1 MNHVAMFREDIL
13 CVLRN
18 DSVARIM
25 EVVHLIGYNIAYQLF
40 STIVN
45 PSWWSHLWINQGLSF
60 IKKRLIVVQLKI
72 MDLFIVQNQYES
84 FKLNSYFAEARD
96 QVDSPSEINSLLYL
110 PHHFKAS
117 CLLLMLQH
125 LLSRDVFWKGV
136 QIYLDKHEFNSATSD
151 NLWDAMQI
159 ALSETDMKYK
169 PDLKK
174 LMNNWTQQKN
184 YPVIIATLHAS
195 GWVKVSV
202 SNFNETDDSWIPLT
216 YTTQSVSN
224 FDNTSING
232 TLWLECKKRFDTNP
246 EVDNWIIVNLQQ
258 SGKLNSSVFWDLTS
272 YLSQETDFIAW
283 YPMFK
288 VFEHMSTILPFSN
301 KRVEKIQMKM
311 YPMLDGVLK
320 NTGYDEKSKN
330 DEEDFTKRLMQEAA
344 KWACII
350 RHPDCIGAAQDKHYE
365 YLNNPEKNSP
375 LPWWKEWTF
384 CYGLFDIE
392 RYTLTN
398 SRIPTSLWGCSGDNK
413 AAFVIKH
420 LQLIAS
426 RQDDEYT
433 IVTSFHSIVARQSR
447 NDEVLDYMLSN
458 FDELKPRKN
467 DMVAALIDIINHVY
481 SKEQLMKSEYCIP
494 VPQPSPVSDTS
505 NWKKI
510 LNDNSM
516 CERLEIIHFY
526 KYDSF
531 YKQAVSSSNQEKCN
545 ILAERLKSSVGI
557 CHRSFQSILFLYDK
571 CEHIGRRVTR
581 SHLLETDQ

>member
-45 PSWWSHLWINQGLSF
+45 PSWWSHLWINQGLSLL
-60 IKKRLIVVQLKI
+60 IGMEAIDEIVVQLKI

-84 FKLNSYFAEARD
+84 FKLNSYFAEARN

-174 LMNNWTQQKN
+174 LMNDWTQQKN
-184 YPVIIATLHAS
+184 YPVIIATLHAN

-202 SNFNETDDSWIPLT
+202 YFNETDDSWIPLT

-232 TLWLECKKRFDTNP
+232 TLWLECKFQRFDTNP

-258 SGKLNSSVFWDLTS
+258 SGYYRVNYNDKNWLGIAAYLKTPNYMKMHVLNRAKIIDDAFYFMVAGKLNSSVFWDLTS

-301 KRVEKIQMKM
+301 ERVEKIKMKM

-365 YLNNPEKNSP
+365 YLNDPKKNSP

-398 SRIPTSLWGCSGDNK
+398 SRTPTSLLGCSGDNK
-413 AAFVIKH
+413 ADFVIKH

-426 RQDDEYT
+426 KQDDEYT

-481 SKEQLMKSEYCIP
+481 SKEQLMKIRDFAKKHVTHQLLSIHLISNVLQKISLRQSQIDDQMEYI
-494 VPQPSPVSDTS
+494 QIWESLSD
-505 NWKKI
+505 
-510 LNDNSM
+510 
-516 CERLEIIHFY
+516 H
-526 KYDSF
+526 
-531 YKQAVSSSNQEKCN
+531 Q
-545 ILAERLKSSVGI
+545 
-557 CHRSFQSILFLYDK
+557 
-571 CEHIGRRVTR
+571 
-581 SHLLETDQ
+581 